1 MRQGSRNFKES
12 AKHLARRKYKER
24 KINSFIKWSLA
35 TRGYLRWKDLEFIH
49 NEHGIKCYG

>member
-1 MRQGSRNFKES
+1 MRPRNRNTGES

-24 KINSFIKWSLA
+24 KIDTFIKWSLA

-49 NEHGIKCYG
+49 NKYNVKCYG

>member
-1 MRQGSRNFKES
+1 MRQGNRNTKES

-24 KINSFIKWSLA
+24 KIDSFIKWSLSK
-35 TRGYLRWKDLEFIH
+35 RGYLKWKDLEFIH